1 MAVTGVLFCIVTE
14 LVFGLPLWFKFF
26 DTLSWFNTTIVQN
39 GEGGI
44 WCAMPTVFALAR
56 RMGASLL
63 AACALHAA
71 VAVPAVLATAIL
83 RACRAWFAKR
93 CAATVV
99 STLLVQPYLIYYDLA
114 WLILPVISLCVD
126 GRVHGV
132 WTRVERL
139 IIGLAW
145 VLPLP
150 AFLTVFKPSIGQ

>member
-1 MAVTGVLFCIVTE
+1 MCDAYRVCAR
-14 LVFGLPLWFKFF
+14 
-26 DTLSWFNTTIVQN
+26 TTN
-39 GEGGI
+39 GSQPVGSLRTPCGGR
-44 WCAMPTVFALAR
+44 CASRA
-56 RMGASLL
+56 
-63 AACALHAA
+63 
-71 VAVPAVLATAIL
+71 ATAIL

-99 STLLVQPYLIYYDLA
+99 STLLVQPYFIYYGLA
-114 WLILPVISLCVD
+114 WLILPVIYLCVD